1 MTESAEAEC
10 STQHSYI
17 KVSTI
22 FYANFHYIWNSIQ
35 LVLCILLFEESL
47 QTKLPINEG
56 FVDKGTNVEIIFS
69 KPLLQIL
76 CSPKLCWHLYWS
88 SVPACILDDIQWPG
102 GDQEVTR
109 RWGWRPASSARSLA
123 RTRRAPPRPRGATA
137 RRTATAGS
145 TCPSGRAAPARH
157 TNLDTVSSRTLSMY
171 LSILDTDYIYY
182 LVFKSFL
189 YLPSNKV
196 VLYPSIL
203 CSLCVAAV

>member
-22 FYANFHYIWNSIQ
+22 FYANFHNIWNSIQ

-76 CSPKLCWHLYWS
+76 CSH
-88 SVPACILDDIQWPG
+88 ILDDSQ
-102 GDQEVTR
+102 
-109 RWGWRPASSARSLA
+109 
-123 RTRRAPPRPRGATA
+123 
-137 RRTATAGS
+137 
-145 TCPSGRAAPARH
+145 
-157 TNLDTVSSRTLSMY
+157 
-171 LSILDTDYIYY
+171 
-182 LVFKSFL
+182 
-189 YLPSNKV
+189 
-196 VLYPSIL
+196 
-203 CSLCVAAV
+203 